1 MSIALVLGLVIAL
14 AIVVL
19 LLYVVSRVSRLE
31 DVTNA
36 VLERSINS
44 SASLPSAD
52 TSQTL
57 PFRGLSGKQL
67 WDNITGGQQKLDET
81 ELEEVRERYEIV
93 LKKHIQSLVQAGY
106 GDAAFGAAK
115 NNPSSSKAISTLR
128 GKVTSWIPPQHS
140 AALYNAA
147 FDLGHSSTDSD
158 KDRIAQAIDETV
170 RTLFEECLLPYPV
183 DFSTSLLE
191 QFEKDNDD

>member
-1 MSIALVLGLVIAL
+1 MSITLVLGLVIAL
-14 AIVVL
+14 AIIVL

-36 VLERSINS
+36 VLERSLNPTPS
-44 SASLPSAD
+44 PSGDASLS
-52 TSQTL
+52 L
-57 PFRGLSGKQL
+57 PFRGLSGRQL
-67 WDNITGGQQKLDET
+67 WDNITGSQQKLDET

-115 NNPSSSKAISTLR
+115 SNPSSSKAISTLR

-140 AALYNAA
+140 ASLYNAA
-147 FDLGHSSTDSD
+147 FDLGHSTEDSD
-158 KDRIAQAIDETV
+158 KDRIAQSIDETV
-170 RTLFEECLLPYPV
+170 RTLFEECTLPYPV
-183 DFSTSLLE
+183 SFSESLLE
-191 QFEKDNDD
+191 QFEKDSDN

>member
-1 MSIALVLGLVIAL
+1 MSITLVLALVISF
-14 AIVVL
+14 AIIIL

-36 VLERSINS
+36 VLERSLSPTASPSGEASQS
-44 SASLPSAD
+44 S
-52 TSQTL
+52 L
-57 PFRGLSGKQL
+57 PFRGLSGRLL
-67 WDNITGGQQKLDET
+67 WDNITGSQQKLEEA

-93 LKKHIQSLVQAGY
+93 LKKHIQSLVQAGH

-115 NNPSSSKAISTLR
+115 SNPSNSKAISTLR

-140 AALYNAA
+140 ASLYNAA
-147 FDLGHSSTDSD
+147 FELGHSTEASD

-170 RTLFEECLLPYPV
+170 RTLFEECVLPYPV
-183 DFSTSLLE
+183 DFSESLLQ
-191 QFEKDNDD
+191 QFDKHNDN

>member
-1 MSIALVLGLVIAL
+1 
-14 AIVVL
+14 
-19 LLYVVSRVSRLE
+19 
-31 DVTNA
+31 
-36 VLERSINS
+36 
-44 SASLPSAD
+44 
-52 TSQTL
+52 
-57 PFRGLSGKQL
+57 
-67 WDNITGGQQKLDET
+67 
-81 ELEEVRERYEIV
+81 
-93 LKKHIQSLVQAGY
+93 
-106 GDAAFGAAK
+106 
-115 NNPSSSKAISTLR
+115 
-128 GKVTSWIPPQHS
+128 

>member
-1 MSIALVLGLVIAL
+1 MSITLALGLVIAL
-14 AIVVL
+14 AIIVL

-36 VLERSINS
+36 VLERSLNPAS
-44 SASLPSAD
+44 SPSD
-52 TSQTL
+52 EKSQSL

-67 WDNITGGQQKLDET
+67 WDNITGSQQKLDEG

-93 LKKHIQSLVQAGY
+93 LKKHIQSLVQAGH
-106 GDAAFGAAK
+106 GDATFGAAK
-115 NNPSSSKAISTLR
+115 SNPSNSKAISTLR
-128 GKVTSWIPPQHS
+128 GKVTSWVPPQHS

-147 FDLGHSSTDSD
+147 FDFGHSSEDND
-158 KDRIAQAIDETV
+158 KDRIAQAIEETV

-183 DFSTSLLE
+183 DFSTSLLD
-191 QFEKDNDD
+191 QFAKDSDT